1 MAHFLFRYA
10 FAWQTRTAKGLPLSG
25 SPLSLTDLPSV
36 LKDQIIHIT
45 HRLFRLHTLPSFA
58 ISAFATYSVYA
69 AEGEKL
75 HETVHGT
82 VHFFAPPWRPAFTN
96 GEKMCIIYLIMCKCE
111 ENDHGTDTRRPV

>member
-1 MAHFLFRYA
+1 MPVREVFVEHFRLPRRDEEMAHFLVRYA

-25 SPLSLTDLPSV
+25 SPLSLTDLPGV

-75 HETVHGT
+75 HETVHQ
-82 VHFFAPPWRPAFTN
+82 N
-96 GEKMCIIYLIMCKCE
+96 
-111 ENDHGTDTRRPV
+111 

>member
-25 SPLSLTDLPSV
+25 SPLSLTDLPGV

-58 ISAFATYSVYA
+58 ISAFTTYSVYA
-69 AEGEKL
+69 AEGKNC
-75 HETVHGT
+75 TKPCIGIKKAVQD
-82 VHFFAPPWRPAFTN
+82 VPFTN
-96 GEKMCIIYLIMCKCE
+96 GLKVCIIFLIMCKYLQMR
-111 ENDHGTDTRRPV
+111 GI